1 MPTRRKN
8 HLIYGGIVLI
18 AELDK
23 KLKITEQFV
32 KYFRDYR
39 HPYYVD
45 YSINQLLAQIIYS
58 IILGYE
64 DINDHE
70 HLRYDSA
77 IAIAVQKLNCNQ
89 KKEPILAG
97 KITLNRLEYSPNTMT
112 NKKES
117 RYHKIEA
124 LVSDIEKTFVDIF
137 IQSHTT
143 PPKNII
149 LDLDVTDEPVH
160 GNQEGAFF
168 KYLL

>member
-1 MPTRRKN
+1 
-8 HLIYGGIVLI
+8 
-18 AELDK
+18 
-23 KLKITEQFV
+23 
-32 KYFRDYR
+32 
-39 HPYYVD
+39 
-45 YSINQLLAQIIYS
+45 
-58 IILGYE
+58 
-64 DINDHE
+64 
-70 HLRYDSA
+70 
-77 IAIAVQKLNCNQ
+77 
-89 KKEPILAG
+89 
-97 KITLNRLEYSPNTMT
+97 MT